1 VKRGFWYVLDAD
13 TSLVLRTPTDGMWE
27 ELLERSRKNAQRVS
41 ASAEDV
47 QRYARVH

>member
-1 VKRGFWYVLDAD
+1 
-13 TSLVLRTPTDGMWE
+13 MWE

-47 QRYARVH
+47 LQQPRIR